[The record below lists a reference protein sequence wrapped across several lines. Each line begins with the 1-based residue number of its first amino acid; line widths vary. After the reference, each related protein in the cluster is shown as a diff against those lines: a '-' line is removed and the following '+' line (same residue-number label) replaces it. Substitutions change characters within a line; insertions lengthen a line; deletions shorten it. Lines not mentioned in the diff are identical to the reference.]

1 MKIMFEICH
10 PGHVHYFRNLIDQL
24 TKRGHQVKILA
35 QNRGIIPQLLDKYNL
50 PYTLF
55 PNLPKG
61 IWGKLLFI
69 PYIDMIFYKHARE
82 FKPDMLMGFGGA
94 YISHVGWLIGKP
106 GVVLDDTDI
115 AKWSHAAYKKFASA
129 ILTPTCF
136 NKDFGKKHIRFDS
149 YMEMCY
155 LHPNYF
161 KLDENVKK
169 NIESSSKKTILL
181 RFVSWRAHHD
191 IGQNG
196 ISANLKFE
204 LINELKDKYNL
215 IISSEENLPEELA
228 KYQYKFPPDKMHS
241 LLASIDL
248 FIGEGAT
255 MASECVMLGTPAV
268 YINSLQCT
276 TLLEQQKKYSL
287 VYNFPNSDGVLQTV
301 KEILNTPDLAAK
313 NINNRGRLVK
323 EKIDLTAFLL
333 WFVENYPTSFK
344 TMKSD
349 PNYQYQ
355 FRQVL

>member
-10 PGHVHYFRNLIDQL
+10 PGHVHYFRNLIDLL
-24 TKRGHQVKILA
+24 TKKGHQVKILA

-61 IWGKLLFI
+61 LWGKLLFI
-69 PYIDMIFYKHARE
+69 PYIDSIFYRHARK

-94 YISHVGWLIGKP
+94 YVSHVGWLLGKP
-106 GVVLDDTDI
+106 SIVLDDTDI
-115 AKWSHAAYKKFASA
+115 AKWSHAAYKKFATV

-136 NKDFGKKHIRFDS
+136 NKEFGEKHIKFDS

-155 LHPNYF
+155 LHPHYVKIDTSIKNN
-161 KLDENVKK
+161 LDP
-169 NIESSSKKTILL
+169 SKKTILL

-196 ISANLKFE
+196 ISANLKFD
-204 LINELKDKYNL
+204 LINQLKDKHNL
-215 IISSEENLPEELA
+215 IISSEENLPPELA

-255 MASECVMLGTPAV
+255 MASECVMLGTPAI

-276 TLLEQQKKYSL
+276 TLLEQQHKYQL
-287 VYNFPNSDGVLQTV
+287 VFNFPTSEGVLEKV
-301 KEILNTPDLAAK
+301 KELLNTPNLTALNVENKA
-313 NINNRGRLVK
+313 RLLHD
-323 EKIDLTAFLL
+323 KIDLTGFML
-333 WFVENYPTSFK
+333 WFVENFPESFTK
-344 TMKSD
+344 MKAD
-349 PNYQYQ
+349 HAYQYN
-355 FRQVL
+355 FK

>member
-10 PGHVHYFRNLIDQL
+10 PGHVHYFRNLINSL

-35 QNRGIIPQLLDKYNL
+35 QNRGIIPDLLDKYNL

-61 IWGKLLFI
+61 LFGKLLFI
-69 PYIDMIFYKHARE
+69 PYIDAIFYKHARK
-82 FKPDMLMGFGGA
+82 FKPDILMGFGGA
-94 YISHVGWLIGKP
+94 YVSHVGWLIGKP
-106 GVVLDDTDI
+106 SVVLDDTDI
-115 AKWSHAAYKKFASA
+115 AKWSHAAYKRLASA
-129 ILTPTCF
+129 ILTPQCF
-136 NKDFGKKHIRFDS
+136 SKDFGEKHIKFDS

-161 KLDENVKK
+161 NIDTEIKK
-169 NIESSSKKTILL
+169 SIDSSKKTVLL

-196 ISANLKFE
+196 ISNNLKFD
-204 LINELKDKYNL
+204 LINQLKDTHNL
-215 IISSEENLPEELA
+215 IISSEEKLPPELA

-276 TLLEQQKKYSL
+276 TLLEQQNKYHL
-287 VYNFPNSDGVLQTV
+287 VYNFPTSDGVLEKV
-301 KEILNTPDLAAK
+301 KELLNTPNLTSL
-313 NINNRGRLVK
+313 NIENKARLLHD
-323 EKIDLTAFLL
+323 KIDLTAFML
-333 WFVENYPTSFK
+333 WFVENFPESFSK
-344 TMKSD
+344 MKSD
-349 PNYQYQ
+349 PTYQYT
-355 FRQVL
+355 FK